1 MNASARRA
9 AICDLLR
16 TRPVG
21 VDELAVR
28 FGVTASTIRRD
39 LAVLTE
45 SGAIV
50 RTYGGAL
57 AAGAEEQP
65 LHERET
71 MAALEKAA
79 IARAAE
85 EYVRPGQLLFF
96 DAGTTVGALAARL
109 AAHAGTRSG
118 LTVAT
123 TGLTTLNALADA
135 EGVDLIAL
143 GGVVR
148 HISHGMVG
156 PITELALAGLT
167 ADAVFMSAD
176 GVTADR
182 GLCEA
187 SAEQAA
193 VKRLMIERAAEVFV
207 LADASKLGRA
217 GSHWW
222 TSLPPAWT
230 LITDASA
237 TPEQLAPFRQL
248 AEVTVVVAET

>member
-1 MNASARRA
+1 MNANARRT
-9 AICDLLR
+9 AIRELLR

-45 SGAIV
+45 SGQIV

-57 AAGAEEQP
+57 AADEQP

-85 EYVRPGQLLFF
+85 TYVRPGQLLFC

-109 AAHAGTRSG
+109 AARTGI
-118 LTVAT
+118 TVAT

-156 PITELALAGLT
+156 PIAELALSRLT

-193 VKRLMIERAAEVFV
+193 VKHRMIEGAAEVFV

-230 LITDASA
+230 LITDSSA
-237 TPEQLAPFRQL
+237 TPDQLAPFHRL
-248 AEVTVVVAET
+248 PEVTVVVAETQ

>member
-1 MNASARRA
+1 MNARTRRE
-9 AICDLLR
+9 AIRDLLR

-28 FGVTASTIRRD
+28 FDVTASTIRRD

-45 SGAIV
+45 AGEIV

-57 AAGAEEQP
+57 APGGEEQP

-71 MAALEKAA
+71 LGGVEKAA
-79 IARAAE
+79 IAREAE
-85 EYVRPGQLLFF
+85 RHIKPGQLLFF

-109 AAHAGTRSG
+109 TSWQGI
-118 LTVAT
+118 TVAS

-135 EGVDLIAL
+135 EGVELIAL

-148 HISHGMVG
+148 HISQSTVG
-156 PITELALAGLT
+156 PLTELVLDVLT
-167 ADAVFMSAD
+167 ADAVFLSGD

-182 GLCEA
+182 GVCEA
-187 SAEQAA
+187 SAEQVA
-193 VKRLMIERAAEVFV
+193 VKRRLIEQAGAVYV

-217 GSHWW
+217 SSHWW
-222 TSLPPAWT
+222 TPLPPEWT
-230 LITDASA
+230 LITDSSA
-237 TPEQLAPFRQL
+237 TEEQLAPFRAL
-248 AEVTVVVAET
+248 PGVTVLVA

>member
-1 MNASARRA
+1 VTASVRRA
-9 AICDLLR
+9 AIRDLLQ

-39 LAVLTE
+39 LATLTE

-71 MAALEKAA
+71 LAAIEKAA
-79 IARAAE
+79 IAREAE
-85 EYVRPGQLLFF
+85 RHVQPGQLLLL

-109 AAHAGTRSG
+109 ARWTGIS
-118 LTVAT
+118 VAS
-123 TGLTTLNALADA
+123 TGLTTVNALADA
-135 EGVDLIAL
+135 EGVELIAL

-148 HISHGMVG
+148 HISQGMVG
-156 PITELALAGLT
+156 PLAEAALAVLT

-176 GVTADR
+176 GVTAER
-182 GLCEA
+182 GVCEA
-187 SAEQAA
+187 SAEQCA
-193 VKRLMIERAAEVFV
+193 VKSRMITQAADVYV
-207 LADASKLGRA
+207 LADSSKLGRA
-217 GSHWW
+217 SSHWW
-222 TSLPPAWT
+222 TRLPERWT
-230 LITDASA
+230 LITDAGA
-237 TPEQLAPFRQL
+237 TAEQLTPFEQAPG
-248 AEVTVVVAET
+248 VTVVVASVEC

>member
-9 AICDLLR
+9 AIRDLLR
-16 TRPVG
+16 TRPAG

-28 FGVTASTIRRD
+28 FDVTASTIRRD

-45 SGAIV
+45 SGEIV

-57 AAGAEEQP
+57 APGTDEQP

-71 MAALEKAA
+71 MAGIEKAA
-79 IARAAE
+79 IAREAE
-85 EYVRPGQLLFF
+85 KHVKPGQFLFF

-109 AAHAGTRSG
+109 SG
-118 LTVAT
+118 WSGISVAS

-135 EGVDLIAL
+135 QGVELIAL

-148 HISHGMVG
+148 HISQSTVG
-156 PITELALAGLT
+156 PLTELALTRLT
-167 ADAVFMSAD
+167 ADAVFLSGD

-182 GLCEA
+182 GVCEA
-187 SAEQAA
+187 SAEQASA
-193 VKRLMIERAAEVFV
+193 KRRLIEQAGEVFV

-222 TSLPPAWT
+222 TPLPPAWT
-230 LITDASA
+230 LITDSSA
-237 TPEQLAPFRQL
+237 AAGQLAPFQAL
-248 AEVTVVVAET
+248 PGVTVIVAEPG

>member
-1 MNASARRA
+1 MNASTRRA
-9 AICDLLR
+9 AIRDLLR

-28 FGVTASTIRRD
+28 FDVTASTIRRD

-45 SGAIV
+45 AGEIV

-57 AAGAEEQP
+57 APGSDEQP

-71 MAALEKAA
+71 MAGVEKAA
-79 IARAAE
+79 IAREAE
-85 EYVRPGQLLFF
+85 KHIEPGQLLFF

-109 AAHAGTRSG
+109 TGWTGIS
-118 LTVAT
+118 VAS

-135 EGVDLIAL
+135 QGIELIAL

-148 HISHGMVG
+148 HISQGTVG
-156 PITELALAGLT
+156 PLAELALTRLT
-167 ADAVFMSAD
+167 ADAVYLSGD
-176 GVTADR
+176 GVTAER
-182 GLCEA
+182 GVCEA

-193 VKRLMIERAAEVFV
+193 VKRRLIEQAGEVFV

-217 GSHWW
+217 SSHWW
-222 TSLPPAWT
+222 TPLPAKWT
-230 LITDASA
+230 LITDSSA
-237 TPEQLAPFRQL
+237 TAEQLAPFHAL
-248 AEVTVVVAET
+248 SGVTVIVAEA

>member
-1 MNASARRA
+1 MNASARRT
-9 AICDLLR
+9 AIRDLLR

-39 LAVLTE
+39 LAALTDTGE
-45 SGAIV
+45 IV

-57 AAGAEEQP
+57 AAATDELP

-71 MAALEKAA
+71 LAGLEKAA

-85 EYVRPGQLLFF
+85 AYIQPGQFLFF

-109 AAHAGTRSG
+109 ASRSGTRAI
-118 LTVAT
+118 TVAT
-123 TGLTTLNALADA
+123 TGLTTLKELADT
-135 EGVDLIAL
+135 EGVELIAL

-156 PITELALAGLT
+156 PIAEQTLSRLT

-176 GVTADR
+176 GVDAEH

-187 SAEQAA
+187 GADQASI
-193 VKRLMIERAAEVFV
+193 KHRLIERAREVYV
-207 LADASKLGRA
+207 LADGSKLGR
-217 GSHWW
+217 GRSHWW
-222 TSLPPAWT
+222 TSLPRKWT
-230 LITDASA
+230 LITDCSA
-237 TPEQLAPFRQL
+237 TGEQLAPFRKL
-248 AEVTVVVAET
+248 PEVTVVVAGA